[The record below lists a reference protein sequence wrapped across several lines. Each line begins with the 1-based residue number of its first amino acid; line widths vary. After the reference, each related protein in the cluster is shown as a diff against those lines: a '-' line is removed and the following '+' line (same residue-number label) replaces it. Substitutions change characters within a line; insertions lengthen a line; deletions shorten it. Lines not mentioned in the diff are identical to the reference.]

1 MALRT
6 LGITTSINR
15 QLLRA
20 DKFRSLSRMSQPLDQ
35 IPDVDIDPNGVFKY
49 ILVHVHDDNN
59 KQSKPIVRGYARCQ
73 WHADIYDEIGNELKK
88 YGAGLDTECVG
99 GGRIDHSAEGKTI
112 KVYGYSQ
119 GFGKADHE
127 VSVGLL
133 KKKYPDYGITCSDEG
148 Y

>member
-1 MALRT
+1 MAFRVVR
-6 LGITTSINR
+6 IITSISR
-15 QLLRA
+15 QFVRA
-20 DKFRSLSRMSQPLDQ
+20 ENFRSLSRMPETLNQ

-49 ILVHVHDDNN
+49 ILVHIHDDNN

-99 GGRIDHSAEGKTI
+99 GGRINHSAEEKTI

-119 GFGKADHE
+119 GFGKADHQ

-133 KKKYPDYGITCSDEG
+133 NKKYPDYDITCSDEG